1 MSDSPHQSIRP
12 SGIYSPS
19 TYDAAMRAG
28 NIVFVAGQ
36 VAKDEHGVLI
46 GPGDTAAQVAVIY
59 DNLDKILREA
69 GAKREYVIKVT
80 TFLVEGADAVVAGE
94 ARLAFFGD
102 HRPPHTGIIV
112 GLPEGVQLEVE
123 VVVAFPESTK

>member
-1 MSDSPHQSIRP
+1 MSQSPHRSIRP
-12 SGIYSPS
+12 SGMYAPT

-28 NIVFVAGQ
+28 SVMFVAGQ
-36 VAKDEHGVLI
+36 VAKDEHGVLVS
-46 GPGDTAAQVAVIY
+46 PGDTEAQVAVIY

-80 TFLVEGADAVVAGE
+80 TFLVAGADAAVAGA
-94 ARLAFFGD
+94 ARLAFFGE

-123 VVVAFPESTK
+123 AVVAFPESAT